1 MSDSYDITPCSANYN
16 IDRVAD
22 RVMDELLGICRGVLA
37 DGDVNQD
44 EAKFLLEWLGKN
56 RMASDNVLMPAL
68 YSRLKDIFQDGV
80 MDDDERQDL
89 LSFLKHATGNNT
101 VLENMTAMPSS
112 LPLDDPQPDVVF
124 TGHVFC
130 FTGNFAL
137 GPRKACGQEVVS
149 RSGIFKNTISKQ
161 LDYLVIGSIGSSS
174 WIHSTHGRK
183 IEKAI
188 AYRKETGL
196 AIISEDHWACAIC

>member
-1 MSDSYDITPCSANYN
+1 MSDYYDITPCPANYN
-16 IDRVAD
+16 IDRVTD
-22 RVMDELLGICRGVLA
+22 LVMDELLGICRGVLA

-44 EAKFLLEWLGKN
+44 EAKFLLAWLGKN

-68 YSRLKDIFQDGV
+68 YSRLKDIIQDGV

-101 VLENMTAMPSS
+101 VLENMTSMPSS
-112 LPLDDPQPDVVF
+112 LPLDDPQPEVVF

-137 GPRKACGQEVVS
+137 GPRKVCGQEVVS
-149 RSGIFKNTISKQ
+149 RDGISKNTISR
-161 LDYLVIGSIGSSS
+161 S
-174 WIHSTHGRK
+174 R
-183 IEKAI
+183 
-188 AYRKETGL
+188 R
-196 AIISEDHWACAIC
+196 